1 MDLQGHYR
9 RLHTEA
15 MNNVA
20 KEGFSFDPEIMN
32 PSDSRRG
39 LTLLLRP
46 GEDLLAAFSDFIQAV
61 YQVAPGQYQYPSSD
75 IHVTLMPVISCYPG
89 FRLQGLELPSYI
101 ELIQQALPDIRPIPL
116 SFTGVFASPSCLM
129 IKGFPEN
136 GELEKCRNSLRASF
150 AKSTLE
156 QSLDKRYRLVSA
168 HCTVIRFQK
177 PVQQPEKVL
186 DLLEKFQDRFFGAQR
201 FDQVEL
207 VFNDWYQ
214 RRQKVQ
220 ILETFSLKGA

>member
-1 MDLQGHYR
+1 MDLQGHYH
-9 RLHTEA
+9 RLHAEA
-15 MNNVA
+15 MANVA
-20 KEGFSFDPEIMN
+20 TEGFSFDPEITN

-46 GEDLLAAFSDFIQAV
+46 GEELLAAFSAFIEAV
-61 YQVAPGQYQYPSSD
+61 YRVAPGQYYYPDSD

-89 FRLQGLELPSYI
+89 FRLQDLELPLYI
-101 ELIQQALPDIRPIPL
+101 ELIQQAMEGIKPIPL
-116 SFTGVFASPSCLM
+116 RFAGVFASPSCLM
-129 IKGFPEN
+129 IKGFPQD
-136 GELEKCRNSLRASF
+136 GELENGRNNLRAIF
-150 AKSTLE
+150 ASSTLE

-177 PVQQPEKVL
+177 PVQQPEMVV
-186 DLLEKFQDRFFGAQR
+186 DLLDTFQDRFFGAQR

-214 RRQKVQ
+214 RKQKVQ
-220 ILETFSLKGA
+220 ILETFPLRGK